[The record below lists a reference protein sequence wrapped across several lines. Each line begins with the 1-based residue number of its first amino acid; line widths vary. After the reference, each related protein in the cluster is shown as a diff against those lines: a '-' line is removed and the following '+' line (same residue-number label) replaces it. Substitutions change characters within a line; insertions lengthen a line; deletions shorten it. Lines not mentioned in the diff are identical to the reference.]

1 MIYDFIWESAGIMG
15 ILPHSLAFHQ
25 LVQMREA
32 CEHERWDRLAYNI
45 AISVSSQ
52 GAKNVTVKQFH
63 KFYQD
68 NKSDLTTEKLRSLKG
83 HF

>member
-1 MIYDFIWESAGIMG
+1 MIYSFVWESAGILG

-25 LVQMREA
+25 LVMMREA
-32 CEHERWDRLAYNI
+32 CEHERWDRLAYNL
-45 AISVSSQ
+45 AINVSSQ
-52 GAKNVTVKQFH
+52 GAKNITVKQFH

-68 NKSDLTTEKLRSLKG
+68 NKSDLTSEKLRSMKQ

>member
-1 MIYDFIWESAGIMG
+1 MLG
-15 ILPHSLAFHQ
+15 ILPHPLAFHQ
-25 LVQMREA
+25 LVMMREA
-32 CEHERWDRLAYNI
+32 CERERWDRLAYDL
-45 AISVSSQ
+45 AINASSQ

-68 NKSDLTTEKLRSLKG
+68 NKSDLTSDKLRAMKK

>member
-1 MIYDFIWESAGIMG
+1 MLGIM
-15 ILPHSLAFHQ
+15 PHPLAFHQ
-25 LVQMREA
+25 LVLMREG
-32 CEHERWDRLAYNI
+32 CEKERWDRLAYDL
-45 AISVSSQ
+45 AISSSMQ
-52 GAKNVTVKQFH
+52 GAKNITVNQFH

>member
-1 MIYDFIWESAGIMG
+1 MIYDLVWDSAGILG

-25 LVQMREA
+25 LVKMREA
-32 CEHERWDRLAYNI
+32 CERERWDRLAYNL
-45 AISVSSQ
+45 AINISSQ
-52 GAKNVTVKQFH
+52 GAKNITVKQFH

-68 NKSDLTTEKLRSLKG
+68 NKSDLTTDKLRSLKG